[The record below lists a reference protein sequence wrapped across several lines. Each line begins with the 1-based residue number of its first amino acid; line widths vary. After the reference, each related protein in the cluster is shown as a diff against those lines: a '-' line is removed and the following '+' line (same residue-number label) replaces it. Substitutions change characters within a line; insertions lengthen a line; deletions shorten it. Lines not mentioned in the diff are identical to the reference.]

1 MEQTMDLMEAMRAR
15 HSVRRYKA
23 QPLAAEQIDALQA
36 EIDACNQAGGLHIQL
51 VTNEPKAFSGMMA
64 RYGKFSGVTNY
75 IAMIGKKAPDLD
87 EKCGYYGERLV
98 LRAQQLGLNT
108 CWVAMTY
115 SKVKTAY
122 TVAPDEKLCIVIA
135 LGYGE
140 NQGAS
145 HEVKTIEQVTQ
156 ADGPLPDW
164 FRSGVQAALLAPTA
178 MNQQKFRF
186 VLRGGRVAAKPGMGF
201 YSKIDLGIVKYHF
214 EIGAGKPGMEW
225 GNA

>member
-1 MEQTMDLMEAMRAR
+1 MEQTMDLMEAMHAR

-23 QPLAAEQIDALQA
+23 QPLVAELIAALQA
-36 EIDACNQAGGLHIQL
+36 EIDACNQAGALHIQL

-122 TVAPDEKLCIVIA
+122 TVAPDKKLCIVIA

-140 NQGAS
+140 NQGVS

-178 MNQQKFRF
+178 INQQKFRF

-201 YSKIDLGIVKYHF
+201 YSKTDLGIVKYHF
-214 EIGAGKPGMEW
+214 EIGAGKPGMKWE
-225 GNA
+225 NA